1 LHLFLALAP
10 VSVLQ
15 VAVLKGVVVPRTSG
29 PLYRILVRI
38 FNFPVGSAGVVVSH
52 LLEFKGYSPGM
63 RMRISLASLSA
74 SRAAVLDLPRASASA
89 DNRSGRIE
97 IIKAVN
103 SSGKCTI

>member
-1 LHLFLALAP
+1 M
-10 VSVLQ
+10 LQ

-63 RMRISLASLSA
+63 RMRISPGSLSSA
-74 SRAAVLDLPRASASA
+74 SKVAVLDLPCASASA
-89 DNRSGRIE
+89 DSRSGRIE

-103 SSGKCTI
+103 LSGKCTLDWV

>member
-1 LHLFLALAP
+1 MF
-10 VSVLQ
+10 Q

-63 RMRISLASLSA
+63 RMRISPGSLSSA
-74 SRAAVLDLPRASASA
+74 SKVAVLDLPCASA
-89 DNRSGRIE
+89 DSRSGRIE
-97 IIKAVN
+97 IIQAVN
-103 SSGKCTI
+103 SSGKCTTDRFL